1 VNGRKSRLWS
11 GLLWFLF
18 AFGTTG
24 AMSVS
29 HFLDGANLAMAT
41 VTMLVIS
48 TLAGSQLARREPLE
62 SLLASRKTQWFL
74 FVANLNAAVAAYL
87 FVDGWQGLA
96 AAGGLGVVSL
106 SAGAGLLRRRGIR
119 RGADAAL

>member
-1 VNGRKSRLWS
+1 MKSRLWS

-18 AFGTTG
+18 VFGTTG
-24 AMSVS
+24 SLSVS
-29 HFLDGANLAMAT
+29 HYLEGTNLAMAT

-48 TLAGSQLARREPLE
+48 TLAGSQLAKREPLK

-74 FVANLNAAVAAYL
+74 FVVNLNAAVAAYL

-96 AAGGLGVVSL
+96 AAAGLGVVSL
-106 SAGAGLLRRRGIR
+106 GAGAGLLRRRGGRERIR
-119 RGADAAL
+119 VQ

>member
-1 VNGRKSRLWS
+1 VNGMKSRLWS

-18 AFGTTG
+18 VFGTTG

-29 HFLDGANLAMAT
+29 HFLHGTNLAMAT

-48 TLAGSQLARREPLE
+48 TLAGSQLAKREPLK

-74 FVANLNAAVAAYL
+74 FVVNLNAAVAVDL
-87 FVDGWQGLA
+87 FVDGWQGIA
-96 AAGGLGVVSL
+96 AAAGLGVVSL
-106 SAGAGLLRRRGIR
+106 GAGAGLLRRRGNQKVV
-119 RGADAAL
+119 DAAR